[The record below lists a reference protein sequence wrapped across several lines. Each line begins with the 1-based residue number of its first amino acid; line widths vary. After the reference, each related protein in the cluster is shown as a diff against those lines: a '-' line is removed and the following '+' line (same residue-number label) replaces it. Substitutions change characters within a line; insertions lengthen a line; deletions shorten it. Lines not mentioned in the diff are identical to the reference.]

1 LKKYFNVNL
10 AIIEEQQEIALAALS
25 DLLFEGIV
33 QDEDMLIITF
43 EEKNF
48 SDELIILMKSLL
60 SEYELD
66 YNLVSID
73 SLNDKNWNEE
83 FEKKVPAIHVSKR
96 IGIAPTWKFDELTED
111 IKVKINPK
119 MSFGT
124 GEHSTTRLVAQ
135 LMETTVKPNT
145 HWIDAGTGTGIL
157 AILAIKLGAKS
168 CFAFDNYE
176 WSVENAKENIE
187 LNEIGNEIDLQ
198 LLDIDEITL
207 PDADGIAANIFTSMI
222 LKAMPLFYESLKNR
236 KGELISSG
244 ILKYDRDL
252 IVDKAIET
260 GFELIEERTDDE
272 WIAFHF
278 RVK

>member
-260 GFELIEERTDDE
+260 GFELIEERIDDE

>member
-1 LKKYFNVNL
+1 MKKYFNVNL

-260 GFELIEERTDDE
+260 GFELIEERIDDE

>member
-1 LKKYFNVNL
+1 MKKYFNVNL

>member
-1 LKKYFNVNL
+1 MKKYFNVN
-10 AIIEEQQEIALAALS
+10 IEIKEEQQEIALAALS

-33 QDEDMLIITF
+33 QDEDMLIVTF

-48 SDELIILMKSLL
+48 SDELLNQMKSLL
-60 SEYELD
+60 SEYEIEH
-66 YNLVSID
+66 NLVSID

-96 IGIAPTWKFDELTED
+96 IGIAPTWKFDELNEE
-111 IKVKINPK
+111 IKIKINPK

-135 LMETTVKPNT
+135 LMGNAVQPNS

-157 AILAIKLGAKS
+157 AILAIKLGAKT

-176 WSVENAKENIE
+176 WSVENAAENIA

-207 PDADGIAANIFTSMI
+207 PEADGIAANIFTSMI

-236 KGELISSG
+236 KGDLISSG

-252 IVDKAIET
+252 IVEKAEET